1 MNGCIGMLNKTE
13 QKRTEPSGSVL
24 NRTEHEHKISA
35 RFPKSEPNRA
45 ARFQTEPSTSRPPF
59 GSVHE
64 HPYLVERSSNNQG
77 P

>member
-1 MNGCIGMLNKTE
+1 MNGCVGMLNKTE
-13 QKRTEPSGSVL
+13 QKRTEPNDSVL

-59 GSVHE
+59 G
-64 HPYLVERSSNNQG
+64 LVRLMNT
-77 P
+77 PT